1 MPNIE
6 SRLASLGIELP
17 EVYPP
22 VANYVSSTRSGNIVQ
37 ISGQLSTDANGGIK
51 GTVGVDC
58 SLADGIAAARLCA
71 INLIAQF
78 RAAAGG
84 DLDRVTRVLRLGGYV
99 QAGPEFYEIPS
110 VMNGCSDL
118 IVDVFGDAGRHA
130 RSAIGVYRLP
140 FNFAVEVDASIE
152 ILQSPTKSIDN
163 PGEAAIR
170 PT

>member
-1 MPNIE
+1 MSRIE

-17 EVYPP
+17 EVCPP
-22 VANYVSSTRSGNIVQ
+22 VANYVSSTRSGNVVQ
-37 ISGQLSTDANGGIK
+37 ISGQLSTHTGGGIK
-51 GTVGVDC
+51 GTVGSDC
-58 SLADGIAAARLCA
+58 SLADGIIAARFCA

-78 RAAAGG
+78 KAAAGG
-84 DLDRVTRVLRLGGYV
+84 DLGRVARVLRLGGYV

-118 IVDVFGDAGRHA
+118 IVDVFGEAGKHA

-152 ILQSPTKSIDN
+152 IVD
-163 PGEAAIR
+163 
-170 PT
+170 

>member
-78 RAAAGG
+78 KAAAGG

-99 QAGPEFYEIPS
+99 QAGPEFHEIPS

-152 ILQSPTKSIDN
+152 IS
-163 PGEAAIR
+163 
-170 PT
+170 